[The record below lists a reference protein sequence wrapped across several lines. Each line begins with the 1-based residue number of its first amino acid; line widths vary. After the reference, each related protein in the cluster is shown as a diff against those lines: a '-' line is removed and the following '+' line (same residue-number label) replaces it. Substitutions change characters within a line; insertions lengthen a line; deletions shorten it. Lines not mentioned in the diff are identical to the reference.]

1 MADTQPSIVVP
12 GKFAQMPLDR
22 ARYLAGS
29 FLHLFAQIEEELD
42 IAIGKLFEL
51 ENDNS
56 IILTSSIDF
65 FKKCNIVK
73 TALNLQDDGSQSDI
87 IKTVFSDIARINDQ
101 RQVVAHSM
109 FNAHQPDGI
118 AFQRTTAKGALKKE
132 IMAWTENDCAKNF
145 IQMDEIRKQLHF
157 LVQKIAPYKPSLDF
171 SDSRNSMFLALL

>member
-1 MADTQPSIVVP
+1 
-12 GKFAQMPLDR
+12 
-22 ARYLAGS
+22 
-29 FLHLFAQIEEELD
+29 
-42 IAIGKLFEL
+42 
-51 ENDNS
+51 
-56 IILTSSIDF
+56 
-65 FKKCNIVK
+65 
-73 TALNLQDDGSQSDI
+73 
-87 IKTVFSDIARINDQ
+87 
-101 RQVVAHSM
+101 M

>member
-1 MADTQPSIVVP
+1 
-12 GKFAQMPLDR
+12 MPLDR

-87 IKTVFSDIARINDQ
+87 IKTVSFPILR
-101 RQVVAHSM
+101 
-109 FNAHQPDGI
+109 
-118 AFQRTTAKGALKKE
+118 E
-132 IMAWTENDCAKNF
+132 
-145 IQMDEIRKQLHF
+145 
-157 LVQKIAPYKPSLDF
+157 
-171 SDSRNSMFLALL
+171 